1 MRVPTKLLLV
11 SYYAPPASVG
21 AGVAMYHL
29 ISNIPK
35 GTFSVLTEQKDPNDL
50 SVRQNQAFNAPYYYY
65 STKGIN
71 PLVQEVV
78 DVKQN
83 SFTVDGE
90 FSRSRFLK
98 RVLTLCRA
106 VPGVRRIGQI
116 VVVGRH
122 ILSIVKAGSEAI
134 KQEAPTMI
142 VAYSDSGPVLIAS
155 YLLSIKHRIP
165 LSLHFYDLYKGNNL
179 TPALNFW
186 AVIFEPLMLHRAE
199 HIFVMNDLLRDV
211 YRSRSG
217 EDKVTVVYNSLPEH
231 KHKQGCPT
239 KNIVPSIAYLGS
251 IYWAQESALKDLLA
265 AASLVTPQ
273 PKITLYTPYPKEY
286 LNSLNIFESDYIEF
300 STCLPED
307 SIIKLEE
314 HDLTF
319 LGLSHSSPQQLLINT
334 SSPVRLCDYLNARVP
349 MLIHAPA
356 ESFVVKHA
364 LAHDFAFVS
373 TEALPE
379 KLAIVLQ
386 EALTSHKRDKKVEN
400 ANQVGRT
407 YHDPVL
413 SADLFYRTITS
424 GSKSPK

>member
-1 MRVPTKLLLV
+1 MLAPIKLLLV
-11 SYYAPPASVG
+11 AYYAPPASVG

-29 ISNIPK
+29 ISNIPE
-35 GTFSVLTEQKDPNDL
+35 GTFAVLTEQRDANDL
-50 SVRQNQAFNAPYYYY
+50 SELQNPSLKAPYYYY
-65 STKGIN
+65 SSKGIN
-71 PLVQEVV
+71 PIASSTVNVE
-78 DVKQN
+78 QN
-83 SFTVDGE
+83 SSTATVGVVWARI
-90 FSRSRFLK
+90 FK
-98 RVLTLCRA
+98 KALTFCRT

-116 VVVGRH
+116 VVIARH
-122 ILSIVKAGSEAI
+122 ILCVVRAGSDAI
-134 KQEAPTMI
+134 KKEEPSMI
-142 VAYSDSGPVLIAS
+142 VAYSDSGPILIAS
-155 YLLSIKHRIP
+155 YLLSIKHHIP

-186 AVIFEPLMLHRAE
+186 ASIFEPLMLRRAR

-211 YRSRSG
+211 YLSRCG
-217 EDKVTVVYNSLPEH
+217 QDKVTVVYNSLPEH
-231 KHKQGCPT
+231 KHREEGVS

-251 IYWAQESALKDLLA
+251 VYWAQESALKDLIA

-286 LNSLNIFESDYIEF
+286 LNSLDIFESDYIEF

-307 SIIKLEE
+307 SIINLEG
-314 HDLTF
+314 HDMTF

-334 SSPVRLCDYLNARVP
+334 SSPVRLCDYLNAKVP

-373 TEALPE
+373 TEPKPE

-386 EALTSHKRDKKVEN
+386 EALTSLSREKKVEN
-400 ANQVGRT
+400 ANRVGGT
-407 YHDPVL
+407 FHNPIL
-413 SADLFYRTITS
+413 SAELFYNTVM
-424 GSKSPK
+424 GSNKSS